1 MRIENGDRII
11 QKNKRS
17 CRKKN
22 IVEYKVGGVGLR
34 GISVTVGLL
43 FCFYGLLSSD
53 SAAASAALVSCF
65 YSSCYL
71 CALLLPLF
79 LLLRNNNNC
88 LQFYFIV
95 LLVMNLM
102 MKVMNF
108 FEFSDE
114 GDEEMLSFGFVLKVN
129 SFVVNSMIK
138 LTSIITDVW
147 GKRNKQLNNKR
158 DRDDDAIIQTIK
170 RWNEKNTINLFTQFG
185 VNLFTLESNKSIYKK
200 FSIGLQELI
209 LILPKS

>member
-1 MRIENGDRII
+1 VFP
-11 QKNKRS
+11 S
-17 CRKKN
+17 PP
-22 IVEYKVGGVGLR
+22 
-34 GISVTVGLL
+34 
-43 FCFYGLLSSD
+43 LS
-53 SAAASAALVSCF
+53 
-65 YSSCYL
+65 
-71 CALLLPLF
+71 
-79 LLLRNNNNC
+79 LLLRNNNSC

-102 MKVMNF
+102 MNF
-108 FEFSDE
+108 FEFADE

-185 VNLFTLESNKSIYKK
+185 VNLFTLESNKWIYKK
-200 FSIGLQELI
+200 FSIGLQELF
-209 LILPKS
+209 LILPKISNLFRWLRDSV